1 MPGKSAPLTGALAS
15 IPFDAR
21 RNGASVR
28 SNGVATES
36 AIRAIAGQE
45 TSASVDHLTA
55 FNGSGPGAPATAD
68 AADEGASA
76 SAVAGASTQVAA
88 GVVSQSSAGA
98 CPACS
103 GAEIRVLF
111 SATDRLYGTTD
122 KIFRI
127 VECGDCRLI
136 RLDPQPTP
144 TELRDYYPPGYWFI
158 PESSA
163 ADRLEQRYRRFV
175 LRDHLHFVERALRE
189 SQAQRVQ
196 RARAGSTSRGAPQAS
211 EDQGLVLDVG
221 CGGGLFL
228 QMLSERRNVRVAG
241 LDFSLDAASMAWRRA
256 GVPAVCAT
264 LSRPPFAPESCAAIT
279 MFHVL
284 EHLYDPPSYLDA
296 AHKLLRPDGRLILQ
310 VPNAACWQF
319 LLLGER
325 WNGIDVPR
333 HLTDFRLS
341 DIDSLLS
348 SCGFEV
354 LRYKHFSLRD
364 NPAGMAT
371 SLAPLLDP
379 MARRLRG
386 IVETPRRHLWK
397 DLLYVSLVCACVPF
411 TLLEAACRAG
421 STIMVEARKK
431 S

>member
-1 MPGKSAPLTGALAS
+1 M
-15 IPFDAR
+15 
-21 RNGASVR
+21 
-28 SNGVATES
+28 
-36 AIRAIAGQE
+36 
-45 TSASVDHLTA
+45 
-55 FNGSGPGAPATAD
+55 
-68 AADEGASA
+68 
-76 SAVAGASTQVAA
+76 
-88 GVVSQSSAGA
+88 
-98 CPACS
+98 
-103 GAEIRVLF
+103 F

-127 VECGDCRLI
+127 VECGNCRLI

-144 TELRDYYPPGYWFI
+144 LELRDYYPHGYWFI
-158 PESSA
+158 PEGSA
-163 ADRLEQRYRRFV
+163 AARLEQRYRRFV

-189 SQAQRVQ
+189 S
-196 RARAGSTSRGAPQAS
+196 
-211 EDQGLVLDVG
+211 EEEGLVLDVG

-228 QMLSERRNVRVAG
+228 QMLSERRNLRVAG

-264 LSRPPFAPESCAAIT
+264 LSRPPFPPESCAAIT

-284 EHLYDPPSYLDA
+284 EHLYDPASYLDA

-333 HLTDFRLS
+333 HLIDFRLS

-371 SLAPLLDP
+371 SLAPILDP

-386 IVETPRRHLWK
+386 VVETPRQRLWK
-397 DLLYVSLVCACVPF
+397 DLLYVSLVCASVPF
-411 TLLEAACRAG
+411 TVLEAACRAG